1 MSDATIKVT
10 ITTEDVTLELTPG
23 SNDLDNTVAQL
34 LSLRFEKVL
43 NETLKEIEGQVSEV
57 IYH

>member
-1 MSDATIKVT
+1 MSDATITVT

-23 SNDLDNTVAQL
+23 SNDLDNTVAHL
-34 LSLRFEKVL
+34 LTLRFEKVL
-43 NETLKEIEGQVSEV
+43 NETLKEIEGEVSEV